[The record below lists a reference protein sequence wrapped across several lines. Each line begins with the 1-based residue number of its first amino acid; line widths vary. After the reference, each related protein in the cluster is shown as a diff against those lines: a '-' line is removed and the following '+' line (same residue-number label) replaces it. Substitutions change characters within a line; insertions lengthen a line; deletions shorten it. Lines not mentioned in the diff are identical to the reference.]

1 MMGCKGW
8 QWLSSLILFGLFFL
22 SSGWEIKLG
31 DGLHPVP
38 LIAWATPMASP
49 YGPSLADQ
57 SLLSAQRLVRYLPSA
72 ADSYN
77 QLALACL
84 LKSRET
90 GDFSYTTKA
99 ELALQRSQV
108 LAPNHPDALKIQ
120 VMLFLSYH
128 QFSDALDLIQQ
139 LQPRLP
145 QDSQLQAATIDALVE
160 LGDYPAAIAATQ
172 AMLTQF
178 PSASAYARMS
188 YLRSLQ
194 GDVDSAIA
202 QMQRAVQ
209 LAQPRDREGLA
220 WYHVQ
225 LGQELLNAKRFTEGN
240 TEIDQALAIFPNY
253 HLALVAKARTYL
265 INQDWH
271 QAVSLYQQA
280 EDQMPLP
287 DTAIAL
293 GNLYAY
299 LGNPKAARQQY
310 ALVDFLVQTGGEVFK
325 QSYAQ
330 QLATFWA
337 DRDVHLHEALSLIQQ
352 EHLTRSDVYT
362 LDVLAWCLFKLNR
375 LPEAKATIEQALRL
389 STPDAR
395 IYYHAG
401 MIDHQ
406 SGNDAQAQA
415 YLRQA
420 LKLNPVFDVLQAQ
433 IAEHTLNSITHTEQN
448 LS

>member
-1 MMGCKGW
+1 MMGLKGW
-8 QWLSSLILFGLFFL
+8 QWLSSLLLFGLFFL

-31 DGLHPVP
+31 NGVHSVS
-38 LIAWATPMASP
+38 LISWAASIASP
-49 YGPSLADQ
+49 HGPSLADQ

-77 QLALACL
+77 QLAMACL

-99 ELALQRSQV
+99 ELALQRSLE
-108 LAPNHPDALKIQ
+108 LAPDNLDALKVQ
-120 VMLFLSYH
+120 VMLLLSYH
-128 QFSDALDLIQQ
+128 QFADALDLIQQ

-145 QDSQLQAATIDALVE
+145 QDAQLQAAKIDALVE

-172 AMLTQF
+172 TMLAQSPTA
-178 PSASAYARMS
+178 PAYARMS

-194 GDVDSAIA
+194 GDVDDAIT

-225 LGQELLNAKRFTEGN
+225 LGQELLNARRFTEGN

-253 HLALVAKARTYL
+253 HLALAAKARSHL

-271 QAVSLYQQA
+271 QAVLLYQQA

-299 LGNPKAARQQY
+299 VGNQKAAQQQY

-337 DRDVHLHEALSLIQQ
+337 DRNVHLDEALSLIQY

-375 LPEAKATIEQALRL
+375 QQEAKATIKQAMRLRTL
-389 STPDAR
+389 DAR

-406 SGNDAQAQA
+406 SGNDSQAQR
-415 YLRQA
+415 YLQKA
-420 LKLNPVFDVLQAQ
+420 LTLNPVFDVLQAQ
-433 IAEHTLNSITHTEQN
+433 IAKHTLNSITDAQ
-448 LS
+448 